1 MTKEEIFNKN
11 IKLAYKIANKY
22 RINHSEEFDDI
33 KQIALMGL
41 WKAVTR
47 YNGKNTLSTFAY
59 VVIQNEINLYL
70 RKSKK
75 SVKAISINTEF
86 KENVTI
92 EDILQAD
99 DSIEEFLDH
108 VEQEEIKRVL
118 NEVLE
123 NEKKINKQIY
133 EMHRKGYKQHPIS
146 VATGTSQA
154 NVSRIISK
162 INKKV
167 SEKLREGVKENYV
180 SKNNN

>member
-1 MTKEEIFNKN
+1 MTKEEMFNKN

-22 RINHSEEFDDI
+22 RINHSDEFEDI
-33 KQIALMGL
+33 KQIALIGL
-41 WKAVTR
+41 WKAVTC

-70 RKSKK
+70 RNSKK

-99 DSIEEFLDH
+99 DSIEEFLDC
-108 VEQEEIKRVL
+108 VEQEEIKQVL
-118 NEVLE
+118 NEILE
-123 NEKKINKQIY
+123 SESKTNKQIY
-133 EMHRKGYKQHPIS
+133 EMHRQGYKQNPIS

-154 NVSRIISK
+154 NVSRTISK

-167 SEKLREGVKENYV
+167 SEKLREGVK
-180 SKNNN
+180 

>member
-1 MTKEEIFNKN
+1 MTKEEMFNKN

-22 RINHSEEFDDI
+22 RINHSNEIEDI
-33 KQIALMGL
+33 KQIALIGL

-99 DSIEEFLDH
+99 DSIEEFLDY
-108 VEQEEIKRVL
+108 VEQEEIKQVL

-123 NEKKINKQIY
+123 SKNEINKNIY
-133 EMHRKGYKQHPIS
+133 ELYRKGYKQHQIAEM
-146 VATGTSQA
+146 VNMSQT
-154 NVSRIISK
+154 NVSKIINK

-167 SEKLREGVKENYV
+167 SDKIAQI
-180 SKNNN
+180 